1 MQAFSEHINESAF
14 MDSDSDALKVSLA
27 LRNVI
32 FSTAICSNII
42 DGESEVE
49 WRVQLL
55 KAIQEVVI
63 GFRKERPLLDGKK
76 IDMRQWM
83 ELRTVTIS
91 GWLFLLAVSRA
102 IPLTCCQFVHF

>member
-14 MDSDSDALKVSLA
+14 MDNDSDALKVSLA

-49 WRVQLL
+49 WRAQLL

-76 IDMRQWM
+76 IDMQQWM

-91 GWLFLLAVSRA
+91 GWLFPLAVFG
-102 IPLTCCQFVHF
+102 LYH